1 MYRTNMCCEVEPG
14 KEKPGKPKTVT
25 EILDDVCTEI
35 CSHYC
40 KYPEEC
46 EKDATGD
53 EDLASEMLSAY
64 CDKCPLM
71 KL

>member
-1 MYRTNMCCEVEPG
+1 MESRHEKGVENMNES
-14 KEKPGKPKTVT
+14 KPKTVA

-71 KL
+71 RL